1 MVNLIRLYDN
11 YVFFIIVVK
20 VLFLLAVVLD
30 ALLNFLSV
38 KINVNKQFLSFM
50 DSLKK
55 NLDFV
60 FVLSVAVLLMIVF
73 RPRRDGRIEVDFK
86 ERIIFFV
93 YGILLIIDNLKLANL

>member
-11 YVFFIIVVK
+11 YVLFIIVVK

-60 FVLSVAVLLMIVF
+60 FILSVAVLLMIVF